1 MKKIGLIALVV
12 VLALG
17 VIGVGYATW
26 SSVLSING
34 AATAATW
41 NVYFTGTPTIPA
53 DPLNGGTHTS
63 VVTNST
69 LDTITITQMYPGYDT
84 GIMSFPVDNASTI
97 SASVYLSLGTILA
110 TGGTG
115 TPSGADLT
123 VTVAPLVATPQLI
136 AASTTDST
144 HFTVRIVMNSTA
156 TASGATYT
164 IPVTV
169 TASQHP

>member
-1 MKKIGLIALVV
+1 VKKIGLIAIIV

-17 VIGVGYATW
+17 VIGVGYAAW
-26 SSVLSING
+26 SSVLNING
-34 AATAATW
+34 TATAATW
-41 NVYFTGTPTIPA
+41 NVYFTGTPTVPA
-53 DPLNGGTHTS
+53 DPGNSGTHTS

-69 LDTITITQMYPGYDT
+69 TDTITITQMYPGYDT
-84 GIMSFPVDNASTI
+84 GIMTFPVDNASTI
-97 SASVYLSLGTILA
+97 SASVYLSVGTITA

-115 TPSGADLT
+115 SPSAADLT
-123 VTVAPLVATPQLI
+123 VTVAPVLATPQI
-136 AASTTDST
+136 VAASTTDST
-144 HFTVRIVMNSTA
+144 HFTVRIVMNSAA